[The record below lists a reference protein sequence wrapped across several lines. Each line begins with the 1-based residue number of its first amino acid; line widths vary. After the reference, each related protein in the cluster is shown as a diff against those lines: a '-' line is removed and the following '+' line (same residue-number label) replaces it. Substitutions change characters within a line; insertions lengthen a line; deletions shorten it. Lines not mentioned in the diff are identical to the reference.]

1 MPWLNIISLMNHIE
15 PETHGLI
22 FASSSL
28 AGVGCPALGLEG
40 GALLAGEAL
49 LPQLQVAA
57 QVP

>member
-1 MPWLNIISLMNHIE
+1 MNHIE
-15 PETHGLI
+15 PETHGHI
-22 FASSSL
+22 FAPSSL